1 VSCRSGLALML
12 QVDKYYISPEG
23 EQFESWAQVQ
33 DHCKSKGIAIEAA
46 QDDDDSEHEPE
57 PEFDL
62 LDMLHWLHAAAADS
76 PEWPEPGGGP
86 LMQMAFARIRTAL
99 AIDPSSGVASR
110 RSVKPS

>member
-1 VSCRSGLALML
+1 ML

-23 EQFESWAQVQ
+23 EQFEFWAQVQ

-57 PEFDL
+57 PDFDL

-76 PEWPEPGGGP
+76 PEWPEPGGGR
-86 LMQMAFARIRTAL
+86 LMQLAFARIRTAL
-99 AIDPSSGVASR
+99 AIDLSSGVASR